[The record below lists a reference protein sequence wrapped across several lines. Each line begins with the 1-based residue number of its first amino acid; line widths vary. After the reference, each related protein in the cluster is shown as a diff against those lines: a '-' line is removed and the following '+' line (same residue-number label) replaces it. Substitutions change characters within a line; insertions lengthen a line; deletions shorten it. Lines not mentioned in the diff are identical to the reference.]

1 MRDVVTAP
9 MSPFRVAFL
18 ALAAALALAACGDTP
33 RPFAHEQTDAIARP
47 PKQDRTEAT
56 IEIPANM
63 PTQMAER
70 VAAAI
75 AIELQSYGVVAALQP
90 VRAPIKITGAMSTRD
105 AFGSGIEVEMNW
117 FVLGPK
123 GVQGPATSRTVTR
136 PEDFAAASDRL
147 VSRIAQQA
155 APRIA
160 TLMGRPPTFETRS
173 PGQVA
178 AGVTVPDVPAEPDPL
193 QKTSAAQGAAPQ
205 SAPQNQAAAPGQK
218 FTRVMVAA
226 VQGAP
231 SDGNRQ
237 LAGGMR
243 RALGSNRVVVSDAP
257 GGDVY
262 SVSANVSLATMD
274 DRMTQLTITWYL
286 KDPSGKE
293 VGKVDQSNPVPI
305 AATRGTWAGFGDIV
319 ATAAVEGI
327 LELLEKANSKPR

>member
-1 MRDVVTAP
+1 
-9 MSPFRVAFL
+9 
-18 ALAAALALAACGDTP
+18 
-33 RPFAHEQTDAIARP
+33 
-47 PKQDRTEAT
+47 
-56 IEIPANM
+56 
-63 PTQMAER
+63 
-70 VAAAI
+70 
-75 AIELQSYGVVAALQP
+75 
-90 VRAPIKITGAMSTRD
+90 MSTRD

-123 GVQGPATSRTVTR
+123 GVQGPATSKTVTR

-160 TLMGRPPTFETRS
+160 TLMGRPPTFEARS

-178 AGVTVPDVPAEPDPL
+178 AGITVPEVPAEPDPL
-193 QKTSAAQGAAPQ
+193 QKTSAAQGAT
-205 SAPQNQAAAPGQK
+205 PQNQAAAPGQK
-218 FTRVMVAA
+218 FPKVMVAS

-243 RALGSNRVVVSDAP
+243 RALGSNRIVVSDAP

-262 SVSANVSLATMD
+262 LISANVGLATMD
-274 DRMTQLTITWYL
+274 DRLTQLTITWYL

-327 LELLEKANSKPR
+327 LELLEKANARPR

>member
-1 MRDVVTAP
+1 MRHVVI
-9 MSPFRVAFL
+9 L
-18 ALAAALALAACGDTP
+18 LAALAGALTLAACGDTP

-90 VRAPIKITGAMSTRD
+90 ARAPIKITGAMSTRD
-105 AFGSGIEVEMNW
+105 AFGSGIEVEINW

-123 GVQGPATSRTVTR
+123 GVQGPAISKTVTR
-136 PEDFAAASDRL
+136 PEDFAVASDRL

-160 TLMGRPPTFETRS
+160 TLMGRPPTFEARS

-178 AGVTVPDVPAEPDPL
+178 AGITMPEVPPEPETKGGKPL
-193 QKTSAAQGAAPQ
+193 GPENVAATPTAKLP
-205 SAPQNQAAAPGQK
+205 K
-218 FTRVMVAA
+218 VMVAS

-243 RALGSNRVVVSDAP
+243 RALGSNRIVVSDAP

-262 SVSANVSLATMD
+262 SVTANVALSTMD
-274 DRMTQLTITWYL
+274 DRMTQLSITWYL

-293 VGKVDQSNPVPI
+293 VGKIDQSNPVPI

>member
-1 MRDVVTAP
+1 MHDVVTAL
-9 MSPFRVAFL
+9 RAVAVVL
-18 ALAAALALAACGDTP
+18 ALAVSVAACGDTP
-33 RPFAHEQTDAIARP
+33 RPFAHDQTEAIARP

-90 VRAPIKITGAMSTRD
+90 ARAPIKITGAMSTRD

-123 GVQGPATSRTVTR
+123 GVQGPATSKTVTR

-160 TLMGRPPTFETRS
+160 TLMGRPPTFEARS
-173 PGQVA
+173 PGQIA
-178 AGVTVPDVPAEPDPL
+178 AGITVPEVPVEPDPL
-193 QKTSAAQGAAPQ
+193 QKTAAAPGTN
-205 SAPQNQAAAPGQK
+205 PQNQAAVPGQK
-218 FTRVMVAA
+218 FPKVMVAA

-243 RALGSNRVVVSDAP
+243 RALGSNRIVVSDAP

-262 SVSANVSLATMD
+262 SISANVGLATMD

-327 LELLEKANSKPR
+327 LELLEKANSRPR

>member
-1 MRDVVTAP
+1 MHDVVTRLLAP
-9 MSPFRVAFL
+9 ML
-18 ALAAALALAACGDTP
+18 ALAVALALAACGDTP
-33 RPFAHEQTDAIARP
+33 RPFAHDQTEAIARP

-90 VRAPIKITGAMSTRD
+90 ARAPIKITGAMSTRD

-123 GVQGPATSRTVTR
+123 GVQGPATSKTVTR

-160 TLMGRPPTFETRS
+160 TLMGRPPTFEARS

-178 AGVTVPDVPAEPDPL
+178 AGITVPEVPEPDPL
-193 QKTSAAQGAAPQ
+193 QKTSAAPGTSPNPQ
-205 SAPQNQAAAPGQK
+205 SQAAVAGQK
-218 FTRVMVAA
+218 FPKVMVAS

-243 RALGSNRVVVSDAP
+243 RALGSNRIVVSDGP

-262 SVSANVSLATMD
+262 SISADVGLATMD

-327 LELLEKANSKPR
+327 LELLEKANTRPR

>member
-1 MRDVVTAP
+1 MRHVVIVLA
-9 MSPFRVAFL
+9 
-18 ALAAALALAACGDTP
+18 ALAAALTLAACGDTP
-33 RPFAHEQTDAIARP
+33 RPFAHDQTEAIARP

-90 VRAPIKITGAMSTRD
+90 ARAPIKITGAMSTRD

-123 GVQGPATSRTVTR
+123 GVQGPATSKTVTR

-160 TLMGRPPTFETRS
+160 TLMGRPPTFEARS

-178 AGVTVPDVPAEPDPL
+178 AGVTVPEVPVEPDPL
-193 QKTSAAQGAAPQ
+193 QKTAAT
-205 SAPQNQAAAPGQK
+205 PQNQAAVPNQK
-218 FTRVMVAA
+218 FPKVMVAA
-226 VQGAP
+226 IQGAP

-243 RALGSNRVVVSDAP
+243 RALGSNRIVVSDGS
-257 GGDVY
+257 GGDTY